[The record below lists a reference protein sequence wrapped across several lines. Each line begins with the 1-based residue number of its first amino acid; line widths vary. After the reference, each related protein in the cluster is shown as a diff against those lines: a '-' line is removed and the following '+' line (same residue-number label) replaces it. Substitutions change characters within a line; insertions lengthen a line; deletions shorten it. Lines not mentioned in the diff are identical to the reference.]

1 MLLRCI
7 RIRSLKLDFPLFRR
21 FSNSTDAPRF
31 PFSYITLKKS
41 PILTIQ
47 NPVTIVCFDKKI
59 TKSII
64 GVSMPLPNPVI
75 IVPGITATN
84 LRDEYPIS
92 PETVWSVLKKDY
104 ARISLHPDNPR
115 YEVNEPARIQP
126 DNIMSVAYNELAE
139 ELRYNLRE
147 KEDKPVP
154 VYPFAYDWRQP
165 LEIIEDQLAHFI
177 KEVIERTKLMR
188 HYVKEGYIENP
199 KVNLVGHSMGGLVLT
214 GYMQSSGINS
224 KVAKVVTLATPFK
237 GSFEAAI
244 KVTTG
249 TANLGTSA
257 PSSRERESARVTP
270 ALYHLIPTCSG
281 LRINSEPTSRNLFD
295 HSLWQ
300 KSIYQTLEEYV
311 RLYAVNNKNPKQQ
324 AEELFNALLDQA
336 NEHRNRIESFSLSE
350 AGLTDQ
356 DWLVVVGADSTTRI
370 RLQILTTDKGPEFE
384 FRTTDRDNKWKSNN
398 VDERTQTGDG
408 TVPFKGALP
417 SFLNPENLV
426 IVTPDDFGYWE
437 IQDKTLTSIAGFHG
451 MIPNMNMVH
460 RLIVRHFTGRKDS
473 HGNTWG
479 RSVPGITK
487 NNWKPPMEL
496 DYKEL

>member
-1 MLLRCI
+1 
-7 RIRSLKLDFPLFRR
+7 
-21 FSNSTDAPRF
+21 
-31 PFSYITLKKS
+31 
-41 PILTIQ
+41 
-47 NPVTIVCFDKKI
+47 
-59 TKSII
+59 
-64 GVSMPLPNPVI
+64 MPLPNPVI

-92 PETVWSVLKKDY
+92 PETVWSVLSKDY
-104 ARISLHPDNPR
+104 SRVSLHPDNTR
-115 YEVNEPARIQP
+115 YEVNEPARILP
-126 DNIMSVAYNELAE
+126 DSLMSVAYKELIE

-147 KEDKPVP
+147 KEDKAVP

-165 LEIIEDQLAHFI
+165 LELIEKQLSSFI
-177 KEVIERTKLMR
+177 DEVIERTKLMR
-188 HYVKEGYIENP
+188 HYDKDGYSINP
-199 KVNLVGHSMGGLVLT
+199 KVNLVGHSMGGLIIT
-214 GYMQSSGINS
+214 GYMQSKKLSS
-224 KVAKVVTLATPFK
+224 KVAKVVTLATPYK
-237 GSFEAAI
+237 GSYEAVI

-281 LRINSEPTSRNLFD
+281 LTIDSEKTSRCLFD
-295 HSLWQ
+295 STLWQ

-311 RLYAVNNKNPKQQ
+311 RLYAVNQKNPKEQ
-324 AEELFNALLDQA
+324 AKELFNALLKNAQ
-336 NEHRNRIESFSLSE
+336 EHRSRVESFSLDD
-350 AGLTDQ
+350 AGLTEQ
-356 DWLVVVGADSTTRI
+356 DWLVVVGADSITRI
-370 RLQILTTDKGPEFE
+370 RLQIITTNKGPEFE
-384 FRTTDRDNKWKSNN
+384 FHTTDRDNKWKSNN

-408 TVPFKGALP
+408 TVPFFGALP
-417 SFLNPENLV
+417 CFLKPENLV

-460 RLIVRHFTGRKDS
+460 RLIVRHFTGRKDN

-487 NNWKPPMEL
+487 ENWKPPMEL
-496 DYKEL
+496 DYKLS